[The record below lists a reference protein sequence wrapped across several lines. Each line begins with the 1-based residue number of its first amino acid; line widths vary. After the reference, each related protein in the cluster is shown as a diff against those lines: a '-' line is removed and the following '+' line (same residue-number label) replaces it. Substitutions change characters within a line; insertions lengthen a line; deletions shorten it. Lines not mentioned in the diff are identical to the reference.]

1 MVNHSFVLSLFALI
15 GLSPLAYAAT
25 PVAVWDGNFNSLTC
39 GNYTID
45 LQGNTPVTTTTTE
58 GEAVITNALS
68 ITDDNLGV
76 LVKKNSGSYDVITAL
91 VRCEG
96 VDLTS
101 SSDQALFVANSP
113 NDANNPVGVRLT
125 ASNTA
130 VKGIWQNGKWD
141 SVTGSALTNTYTTL
155 AFKYNRTDGTGKGTY
170 LYAVTTNAEGV
181 ASCSAIYS
189 ASELK
194 RSAYY
199 PNGVA
204 IGGLN
209 TGSISEL
216 TAAKGMKISAI
227 AIFEG
232 DLSEAEMS
240 SYKFLDDWLVATNVS
255 GEVEWDKMTC
265 SQKWAEGVAT
275 SNAVITLTGDATIT
289 LPENF
294 SANTIIFDGNYNVTF
309 KEASGAKTMSPI
321 SSLLGGKSITREIPN
336 GFSSTSTTFPAGITY
351 RVCSGSSV
359 SIGGDRKLSGE
370 LIVETNATLT
380 ALSNDVPNYDNGFTL
395 RVYGTLAH
403 DNNRWTYKAGTLH
416 LYGGCSVTGAGDN
429 DGAVDLWNVIY
440 AHKGDG
446 TSDDATT
453 IKIDAPVRYSTSS
466 ATINVDEGVTVTLAQ
481 AGKSGNDTS
490 LLTKDGAGTLVFG
503 AAQSPLNGTVKVTAG
518 TLVFDCE
525 SAISGKVNLAS
536 GTTLKVTK
544 GTYNLSSHTLN
555 GSVVV
560 TNGTVTVPSTMAGT
574 AKEETD
580 GTIKVAVTA
589 KEWADGVTIASDKV
603 TLRSDHT
610 NLTFV
615 YDGVEV
621 EGTGMT
627 LGNLLMDFVL
637 PGTTTSQVFSYIYHP
652 SDTDDNKWETTSNW
666 KTNLRELKQSDGTIV
681 TNYINYTKS
690 IAPGLKES
698 GVWAPILFDGVKVTA
713 SVVEGWEPQ
722 FGFYNH
728 ADVTINTI
736 SKFQGDS
743 QFIAVD
749 ETSSLTIEAL
759 GSDSWDRTMNFYV
772 AAPSGIVFSAT
783 YDKKTSINYYLG
795 DKGSVAYTQ
804 GFSGTHTIKS
814 VPIDLGDSTQYGRTV
829 MKKYLIYGSGT
840 VTTDGATVT
849 GGTLAKTTAVA
860 KTDEVGTYHF
870 GSDETGLYIEWV
882 AYASGATLTKST
894 LSYPLPVTGTT
905 QEFSYVYHPAGTD
918 NKTWATVTNWKT
930 VQIVKD
936 DTDSTISTNYIAY
949 TNSNAPGLSGSG
961 TWDPILLDGVTVT
974 AAQLE
979 GWNARYGLYN
989 GANVTV
995 ETQEK
1000 FQQDEERTIPI
1011 FIAVDETSRF
1021 TVNAWGDSPSTGTID
1036 FYVAAP
1042 SGIVFNVE
1050 YRKGDIVNYYIGG
1063 SGSVYYAKNVTAG
1076 THTLK
1081 RATIELGDATLTG
1094 RQVLKKYLVIGSGT
1108 LTTSGATVEGGTL
1121 KSSAVAVTDAVGT
1134 YYIGQDATGWYIEW
1148 VAYAEKA
1155 DGIFFTD
1162 TSGTIYEI
1170 TGAFTKDANGAWV
1183 LDRAKSVTIT
1193 DSSGEETIFVIPEL
1207 ATIEDDEAV
1216 GLVPFVLVESKPVLG
1231 VRTIPGLTYGLY
1243 RATELN
1249 ATWTNVK
1256 EEKANGRRV
1265 KFEDETP
1272 PDGKAFYQ
1280 IRVRYVE

>member
-1 MVNHSFVLSLFALI
+1 MVNHSFALSLLALI

-68 ITDDNLGV
+68 ITADNLGV

-91 VRCEG
+91 VRGEG

-101 SSDQALFVANSP
+101 SSDQALFVVNSP
-113 NDANNPVGVRLT
+113 NDANNPVGVYLVK
-125 ASNTA
+125 SNGSTE
-130 VKGIWQNGKWD
+130 GIWQNDKW
-141 SVTGSALTNTYTTL
+141 STKKNGQALTNTYTTL

-170 LYAVTTNAEGV
+170 LYAVTTNEEGT
-181 ASCSAIYS
+181 ASCSALYS
-189 ASELK
+189 ADGLK
-194 RSAYY
+194 SSTYY

-209 TGSISEL
+209 TGSIGSL

-232 DLSEAEMS
+232 EPSTDEMA
-240 SYKFLDDWLVATNVS
+240 SYSILDNWLFATNVS
-255 GEVEWDKMTC
+255 GTVEWNNMTC
-265 SQKWAEGVAT
+265 LHKWADDAAL

-294 SANTIIFDGNYNVTF
+294 SANKIIFDGNYNVTL

-321 SSLLGGKSITREIPN
+321 SSLSGVASITREIPN
-336 GFSSTSTTFPAGITY
+336 GFSSSSTTFPAGITY
-351 RVCSGSSV
+351 RVFSGSSV
-359 SIGGDRKLSGE
+359 SMDGNCVLNGG
-370 LIVETNATLT
+370 LIV
-380 ALSNDVPNYDNGFTL
+380 D
-395 RVYGTLAH
+395 
-403 DNNRWTYKAGTLH
+403 K
-416 LYGGCSVTGAGDN
+416 GA
-429 DGAVDLWNVIY
+429 
-440 AHKGDG
+440 
-446 TSDDATT
+446 
-453 IKIDAPVRYSTSS
+453 
-466 ATINVDEGVTVTLAQ
+466 
-481 AGKSGNDTS
+481 
-490 LLTKDGAGTLVFG
+490 
-503 AAQSPLNGTVKVTAG
+503 
-518 TLVFDCE
+518 
-525 SAISGKVNLAS
+525 
-536 GTTLKVTK
+536 TLKVTK

-560 TNGTVTVPSTMAGT
+560 TGGTVTVPSTMAGT

-589 KEWADGVTIASDKV
+589 NEWSNGVTIASGKV
-603 TLRSDHT
+603 TLKDGHT

-615 YDGVEV
+615 YAGAEV

-627 LGNLLMDFVL
+627 LGKLLMDFVL

-652 SDTDDNKWETTSNW
+652 SGTDDNKWETTSNW
-666 KTNLRELKQSDGTIV
+666 KTNRRGLKQSDGTIV
-681 TNYINYTKS
+681 TNYVSYTNTSNLSPGMSKS
-690 IAPGLKES
+690 DTWG
-698 GVWAPILFDGVKVTA
+698 PILLDGVTVTA
-713 SVVEGWEPQ
+713 SNLEGWNARY
-722 FGFYNH
+722 GLYNG
-728 ADVTINTI
+728 AKVTISNLV
-736 SKFQGDS
+736 KFQGDS

-749 ETSSLTIEAL
+749 ETSLLTINGWGGKAE
-759 GSDSWDRTMNFYV
+759 GTHNFYV
-772 AAPSGIVFSAT
+772 AAPSGIVFNVAFNAS
-783 YDKKTSINYYLG
+783 TSGGEANYYLG

-804 GFSGTHTIKS
+804 SFSGTHTIKS

-849 GGTLAKTTAVA
+849 GGTLAKATAVA

-918 NKTWATVTNWKT
+918 DQTWATVTNWKT

-936 DTDSTISTNYIAY
+936 NTDSTISTNYIAY
-949 TNSNAPGLSGSG
+949 TNSNAPGLSGSD
-961 TWDPILLDGVTVT
+961 TWDPILLDDVTVT
-974 AAQLE
+974 ASKLE

-995 ETQEK
+995 GTQNK
-1000 FQQDEERTIPI
+1000 FQQDENTSM

-1063 SGSVYYAKNVTAG
+1063 SGSVYYAKSVTAG

-1081 RATIELGDATLTG
+1081 RATIELGDKTLTG
-1094 RQVLKKYLVIGSGT
+1094 RKIEKKYLVIGSGT
-1108 LTTSGATVEGGTL
+1108 LTTSDAAVEGGKL

-1134 YYIGQDATGWYIEW
+1134 YFINKDDTGYYIEW
-1148 VAYAEKA
+1148 VAYSDNFIIA
-1155 DGIFFTD
+1155 DD
-1162 TSGTIYEI
+1162 SGTTYDIAS
-1170 TGAFTKDANGAWV
+1170 AFTNATDGTLV
-1183 LDRAKSVTIT
+1183 LDGAKSVTFKNA
-1193 DSSGEETIFVIPEL
+1193 SGEEETVSVVPVYSTIK
-1207 ATIEDDEAV
+1207 DDETVADS
-1216 GLVPFVLVESKPVLG
+1216 PFVSDEKGHPVVG
-1231 VRTIPGLTYGLY
+1231 VRAIPGLTYGLY
-1243 RATELN
+1243 RAETRDAFGNTSAVTEVEKKK
-1249 ATWTNVK
+1249 AT
-1256 EEKANGRRV
+1256 GDRV
-1265 KFEDETP
+1265 KLTDSNP
-1272 PDGKAFYQ
+1272 PTNKAFY
-1280 IRVRYVE
+1280 RVRVSYE